1 MSGTLEDL
9 KDVMMDMALWIKF
22 NAWLTFISLVVFF
35 LFAQAFTEH
44 IRPVAN
50 TSDDT
55 NLWRYINS
63 IIIFR
68 TIGSID
74 PEG

>member
-1 MSGTLEDL
+1 MLLCGQISMWSSTAPAA
-9 KDVMMDMALWIKF
+9 AL
-22 NAWLTFISLVVFF
+22 TDSFF

>member
-35 LFAQAFTEH
+35 VRSGFHWTHPTCRQH
-44 IRPVAN
+44 
-50 TSDDT
+50 
-55 NLWRYINS
+55 LWWYQLMALYKFDYYFSYHR
-63 IIIFR
+63 
-68 TIGSID
+68 
-74 PEG
+74 